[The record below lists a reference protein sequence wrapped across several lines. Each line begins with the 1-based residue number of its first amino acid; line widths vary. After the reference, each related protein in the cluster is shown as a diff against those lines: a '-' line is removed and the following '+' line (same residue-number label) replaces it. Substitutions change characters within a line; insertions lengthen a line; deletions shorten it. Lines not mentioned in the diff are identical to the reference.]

1 MIKKPKVADA
11 QTLVKVINDSLLEK
25 KGEDILIL
33 DLKKTG
39 TSVCDYFVIC
49 TGKSETHVNTLAQ
62 YVEHNVQ
69 EVLKDKPWQKEGY
82 ENKEW
87 ILLDYVNVIVHVFQ
101 SKSRNFYRLEQL
113 WADGEVITI

>member
-49 TGKSETHVNTLAQ
+49 TGK
-62 YVEHNVQ
+62 
-69 EVLKDKPWQKEGY
+69 
-82 ENKEW
+82 
-87 ILLDYVNVIVHVFQ
+87 
-101 SKSRNFYRLEQL
+101 
-113 WADGEVITI
+113 